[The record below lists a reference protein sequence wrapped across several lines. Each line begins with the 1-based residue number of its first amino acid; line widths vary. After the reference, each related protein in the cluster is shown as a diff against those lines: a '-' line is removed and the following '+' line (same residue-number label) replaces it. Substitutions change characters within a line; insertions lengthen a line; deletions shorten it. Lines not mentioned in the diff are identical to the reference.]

1 MPIYGIYALNWL
13 CIPIY
18 LAFGGSTQSHWRLHA
33 ESLATP
39 CGVIGG
45 SMRSHWRLHAESL
58 AAPCGVNLRLHAG
71 SFGGSMRGHS
81 AAPCGVIRR
90 LHAKSFGGSMRSHLT
105 APSGVICRLSCEPSS
120 SSKQSHH
127 TSCSNRHSQLNP
139 KLGCSV
145 VRWGDANLGM
155 GLLPTL
161 ELVLFRR
168 LDT

>member
-1 MPIYGIYALNWL
+1 MR
-13 CIPIY
+13 
-18 LAFGGSTQSHWRLHA
+18 SHWRLQA
-33 ESLATP
+33 ESLAAP

-45 SMRSHWRLHAESL
+45 SMRSHWRLHAESI
-58 AAPCGVNLRLHAG
+58 C
-71 SFGGSMRGHS
+71 GSMRGHS

-90 LHAKSFGGSMRSHLT
+90 LHAKSFGGSMLSHLT

-120 SSKQSHH
+120 GSKQSHH
-127 TSCSNRHSQLNP
+127 TCCSNRHSQLNP

-161 ELVLFRR
+161 ELALFR
-168 LDT
+168 